1 MKIAELEVRHFR
13 GIAHARLSF
22 DGTVLLFGEND
33 VGKTALFDALALM
46 LTEWPAGRPLLQ
58 ASDVR
63 AAAQPQPIVIE
74 ILCVEEEPGEWNRAA
89 CEPMRECALPLHEGL
104 RALRLRMQAAPDSL
118 QAQWS
123 VASARGVF
131 RPAHAALL
139 QNLRRQV
146 PLVQIRSTRTLA
158 LGAPAQLEAEDRP
171 APGRMLVAYWQA
183 LQRGEVALPLG
194 EGAELAQ
201 RYLAEGFPS
210 LSIAGPGEPEQRL
223 LPHDPAP
230 QPPVRAGAAA
240 RKMALLML
248 ASALVEDG
256 FRALTPGA
264 RPLVIVEDPEAH
276 LHPMTL
282 AALWDMLAS
291 IRAQKL
297 VSSQSG
303 HLLAAAPLGTLCRL
317 TQNEGVVSTWQVRE
331 QRFSAE
337 DLRKFSYHLRIRN
350 GVAMFARCW
359 LLVEGE
365 TEFWALSELA
375 RLLGF
380 DFAQEGVACVE
391 FAQCGVQVLVRMAR
405 ELGIEW
411 HVLADGDNAGQA
423 YASTVRHELQDEDA
437 SERLTV
443 LAERDI
449 ENSFWSHGFEAVFR
463 EAAGISAAAP
473 VSAARVIAKAIQRR
487 SKPYLAFA
495 VARAAAERGPSSVP
509 PPIAALL
516 ETCVNLARRNHRK
529 TRHDMRVPAGH
540 G

>member
-1 MKIAELEVRHFR
+1 MRLAELEVRNFR
-13 GIAHARLSF
+13 GIAHAHLQF

-33 VGKTALFDALALM
+33 VGKTALFDALALV
-46 LTEWPAGRPLLQ
+46 LTEWPEGQPPLQ

-63 AAAQPQPIVIE
+63 AAQTPQPIVIE
-74 ILCVEEEPGEWNRAA
+74 VLCAEEEPGEWDRAA
-89 CEPMRECALPLHEGL
+89 CEPLRERALPPHAGL
-104 RALRLRMQAAPDSL
+104 RALRLRMEAAPDSL
-118 QAQWS
+118 QASWS
-123 VASARGVF
+123 VASTQGSF
-131 RPAHAALL
+131 RPANAALL
-139 QNLRRQV
+139 RSLRRQV

-158 LGAPAQLEAEDRP
+158 LGAPAREAAEDGQSP
-171 APGRMLVAYWQA
+171 ARMLVTYWQA

-201 RYLAEGFPS
+201 RYLGEGFPS
-210 LSIAGPGEPEQRL
+210 LRIAGPGEPEQHL
-223 LPHDPAP
+223 LAHEPAP
-230 QPPVRAGAAA
+230 QAPVRAGAAA

-256 FRALTPGA
+256 FKALAPGA

-282 AALWDMLAS
+282 AALWDMLAG

-317 TQNEGVVSTWQVRE
+317 TQHEGVVSAHRVRE

-365 TEFWALSELA
+365 TEYWALSELA
-375 RLLGF
+375 RLRGF

-411 HVLADGDNAGQA
+411 HVLADGDDAGQA
-423 YASTVRHELQDEDA
+423 YANTVRHELQDEDA
-437 SERLTV
+437 RLRLTV

-449 ENSFWSHGFEAVFR
+449 ENCFWHYGFEAVFR
-463 EAAGISAAAP
+463 EAAGIPATAP

-495 VARAAAERGPSSVP
+495 VARAAAERGPASVP

-516 ETCVNLARRNHRK
+516 ETCVNLARRSHRRA
-529 TRHDMRVPAGH
+529 RHEARIPEG
-540 G
+540 